1 MLKKMS
7 VVLGLAATVIAV
19 ACGGGGGQP
28 EACKNYVACA
38 KKIGA
43 NASPDTI
50 EAAYGASGTCFVG
63 GAGDVCKTNC
73 ESGLSGLKTAYADAG
88 CT

>member
-28 EACKNYVACA
+28 ESCKNYVACA

-50 EAAYGASGTCFVG
+50 EAAYGSSGTCFVG
-63 GAGDVCKTNC
+63 GATTACGDACT
-73 ESGLSGLKTAYADAG
+73 SGLNGLKTAYADAG
-88 CT
+88 C